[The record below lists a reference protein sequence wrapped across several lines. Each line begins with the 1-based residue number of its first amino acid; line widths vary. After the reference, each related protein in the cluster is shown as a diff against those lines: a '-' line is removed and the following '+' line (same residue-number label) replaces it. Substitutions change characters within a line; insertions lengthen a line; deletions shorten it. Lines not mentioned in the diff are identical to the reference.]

1 MARAVTTW
9 WLWWKCYCGGKETR
23 GGEGGTGP
31 DPTPLCCYEALER
44 NFYFFTN
51 SRILS
56 LWTHSDPFRLN
67 RVS

>member
-1 MARAVTTW
+1 MRDPCCDRLVVVVEML
-9 WLWWKCYCGGKETR
+9 LWWVR
-23 GGEGGTGP
+23 GEGGTGP
-31 DPTPLCCYEALER
+31 DPAPLCCYEALER